1 MTYLYIARK
10 LRAGKKKPSGCH
22 PFGVLEIFRL
32 SPPHATPAQAS
43 EHYRV
48 RSNTIEWIKD
58 FLTYRQH
65 QVLLDGVQP
74 SQADYLSGVSQGT
87 VLGQLLFLAFIKD
100 MPEVTTSNTRLFA
113 DDGLLYRV
121 IDLETDSIELQKDL
135 DALHEWDRTWQMH
148 FKPEKMPS

>member
-1 MTYLYIARK
+1 MRLLHK
-10 LRAGKKKPSGCH
+10 L
-22 PFGVLEIFRL
+22 
-32 SPPHATPAQAS
+32 

-48 RSNTIEWIKD
+48 RSNTIEWIKA

-74 SQADYLSGVSQGT
+74 SQADVLSGVSQDT

-100 MPEVTTSNTRLFA
+100 MLEVTTSNTHLFA
-113 DDGLLYRV
+113 DDGPLYRE
-121 IDLETDSIELQKDL
+121 IDSETDSIELQKDL